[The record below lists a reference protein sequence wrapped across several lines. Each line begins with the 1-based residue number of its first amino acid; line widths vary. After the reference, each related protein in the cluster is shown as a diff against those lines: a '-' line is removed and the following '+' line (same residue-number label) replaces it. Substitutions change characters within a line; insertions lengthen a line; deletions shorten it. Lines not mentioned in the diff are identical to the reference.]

1 MASKLWVRI
10 FYVASILTV
19 ILAAFARPAL
29 AVIIQGGIQLS
40 RLAESPKTLEAA
52 ELVLFGIG
60 FLALAF
66 VVRRFQAP
74 AQ

>member
-1 MASKLWVRI
+1 M
-10 FYVASILTV
+10 FYVGSILTV
-19 ILAAFARPAL
+19 ILAVFARPAL
-29 AVIIQGGIQLS
+29 AAIKLGGVQLS

-52 ELVLFGIG
+52 ALVLFGIG

-74 AQ
+74 VQ